1 MPTYTYA
8 CKKCDHEMDV
18 FHSMNDAPKV
28 KCAECGSSRMK
39 KLIGIGA
46 GIIFK
51 GSGFYE
57 TDYKT
62 KTGKKDDKAAAESGG
77 GDKKESKSESKSESK
92 TEAKSEKKASTNGG
106 SGGKSE

>member
-8 CKKCDHEMDV
+8 CKKCEHEMDI
-18 FHSMNDAPKV
+18 FHGISAKPRVRCD
-28 KCAECGSSRMK
+28 ECGGTTRR
-39 KLIGIGA
+39 LVGAGA

-62 KTGKKDDKAAAESGG
+62 KTGKKD
-77 GDKKESKSESKSESK
+77 SESKSKSDSSESK
-92 TEAKSEKKASTNGG
+92 GDSKGKSDSSGKKESSSKKSEGKKSTA
-106 SGGKSE
+106 KAD